1 MTLDTIIIFK
11 CRSELKGELE
21 KLALRMNVAPGA
33 LARNIVGLFLLS
45 PDKNN
50 LVLLSPEKNNEPERN
65 NETEK
70 AIITLREI
78 IEREKRS
85 VLYVRDKT

>member
-1 MTLDTIIIFK
+1 M
-11 CRSELKGELE
+11 KGELE
-21 KLALRMNVAPGA
+21 KLAVKMGVNPGC
-33 LARNIVGLFLLS
+33 LARNIIGLALLS